1 VTPAAASRRGS
12 TAKHLRSEWP
22 DSGYPAKSQPVE
34 LRPEPSYRRPELLP
48 ASWYVPRPDGY
59 STSPGKGKAR
69 WGEQGWGLKPMG
81 SVAHPS
87 YCKTQQSGLQVG
99 TMVRPIFL
107 ASLVALLPISVQGQ
121 GRVMMPAASHSM
133 AAPPRVAAHITT
145 PPAVSQAKPLPRIV
159 VRSTAPRLRT
169 TASPTAR
176 VTRRPVGIR
185 RHSGAIASQLK
196 PGCSSVPGLG
206 FDVPHL
212 AAICGPAAVGAGL
225 SGNQLP
231 LFFPSFGGGF
241 FLPNAPVVV
250 EEAAPEGPQ
259 EENAEAE
266 VAETPRHARVI
277 QPAPVRPQVEEVSAA
292 PRQMEEFVF
301 VRRDGT
307 LFFAV
312 AYAWENGTLRY
323 VTSEGLRHSVAREA
337 LDLNATQQFNEQ
349 RGLNFRSPA

>member
-1 VTPAAASRRGS
+1 
-12 TAKHLRSEWP
+12 
-22 DSGYPAKSQPVE
+22 
-34 LRPEPSYRRPELLP
+34 
-48 ASWYVPRPDGY
+48 
-59 STSPGKGKAR
+59 
-69 WGEQGWGLKPMG
+69 
-81 SVAHPS
+81 
-87 YCKTQQSGLQVG
+87 
-99 TMVRPIFL
+99 MVRPIL
-107 ASLVALLPISVQGQ
+107 LVGFAAILPISAQGQ
-121 GRVMMPAASHSM
+121 GRSMMPAASHSV
-133 AAPPRVAAHITT
+133 ATAPRVAAHYTT
-145 PPAVSQAKPLPRIV
+145 PPAVSQARPLTRIV
-159 VRSTAPRLRT
+159 ERSTAPRLRT

-176 VTRRPVGIR
+176 VARRPVGKR
-185 RHSGAIASQLK
+185 HHSGAIASQLK

-266 VAETPRHARVI
+266 VAETPRHARAM
-277 QPAPVRPQVEEVSAA
+277 QPAPARPQVEEVIAA
-292 PRQMEEFVF
+292 PRQTEEFVF

-349 RGLNFRSPA
+349 RGLNFRLPA